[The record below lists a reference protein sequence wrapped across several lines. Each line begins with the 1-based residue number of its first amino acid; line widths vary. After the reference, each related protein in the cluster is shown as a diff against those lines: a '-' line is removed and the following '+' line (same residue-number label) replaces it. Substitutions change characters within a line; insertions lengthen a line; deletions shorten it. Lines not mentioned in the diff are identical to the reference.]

1 MTIPHRQGSAGA
13 APSANSST
21 FGTGRRT
28 VRNRK
33 VSDQSSSQTS
43 PKRKESLG
51 KKDRIVHDEAVNL
64 TAKPNADAHNQPT
77 AENTAVYKYIK
88 NHVRSLFHFPAAA
101 LLKGAAILSEDLFV
115 EAIPAAWEMLLEA
128 DQETAANSAALF
140 IIASVRAPVFASDIM
155 QRALK
160 HKDTQVRID
169 AILRYQVLWKAR
181 YQVWPRMED
190 GAHVSFKVPPPG
202 IEFTLPSPKIGTECL
217 PVVDPPWTPRTQTKD
232 MEVTLN
238 QERHVRV
245 IMRRTC
251 VNAFSF

>member
-1 MTIPHRQGSAGA
+1 M
-13 APSANSST
+13 
-21 FGTGRRT
+21 
-28 VRNRK
+28 RNRK

-43 PKRKESLG
+43 PKRKESFG
-51 KKDRIVHDEAVNL
+51 KKDRINHDEPTINL
-64 TAKPNADAHNQPT
+64 TSKPTDAKDT
-77 AENTAVYKYIK
+77 TENCAVYKYIK

-115 EAIPAAWEMLLEA
+115 EAIPAAWELLLET

-140 IIASVRAPVFASDIM
+140 IIASVRAPSFASDIM

-160 HKDTQVRID
+160 HKDTQVRIG

-202 IEFTLPSPKIGTECL
+202 IEFTLPSPKIGTESL

-238 QERHVRV
+238 QERHVSQQNNYF
-245 IMRRTC
+245 ILNTIFNFIYLALFGNC
-251 VNAFSF
+251 NENS